1 MINPAMRAVVKY
13 RVHPCIIAIKENCNS
28 STPFNF
34 SSVRKENILKEIENL
49 YANKAKQ
56 IVTFPLD

>member
-1 MINPAMRAVVKY
+1 MRAVVKY